1 MGKRNLIIDNPS
13 DWLLEQLYN
22 ANKADYETYRVY
34 TCLSR
39 YISDTRNFIGVTEEV
54 IPGTLRFKP
63 LTDLADDC
71 FFGVAFFSSLIKSR
85 AKRRG
90 SPNVQFYSY
99 TGKHAYTQ
107 IGYPAIANNWQ
118 FWVSYINKNIKIN
131 K

>member
-71 FFGVAFFSSLIKSR
+71 FFGVAFFSSYIKSR

>member
-1 MGKRNLIIDNPS
+1 MSKRSGIFDNPS

-71 FFGVAFFSSLIKSR
+71 FFGVTFFSSYIKSR